1 MSLLGDSLSLLGD
14 ETTALAFLPVVN
26 WVYILVASQSPS
38 VVIWVQI
45 GSTVVLA
52 TVLFN
57 LLENLDVDQ
66 ESEEEADTTQA
77 ELYEGILLVGA
88 AIVWAAM
95 LLWSI
100 WSLIGLFDSDEVIS
114 EVLVVVSAV
123 VLLLISSHIL
133 FRSCLPS
140 YE

>member
-26 WVYILVASQSPS
+26 WVYILVASRSPS
-38 VVIWVQI
+38 VVIWLQI
-45 GSTVVLA
+45 GSTIVLA

-57 LLENLDVDQ
+57 LLENLETNLDT
-66 ESEEEADTTQA
+66 EEGDTTRA
-77 ELYEGILLVGA
+77 EFYEAILLVGV

-95 LLWSI
+95 FLWSI
-100 WSLIGLFDSDEVIS
+100 RSLTGLFDSDGVIS

-133 FRSCLPS
+133 FRGYLPS

>member
-26 WVYILVASQSPS
+26 WVYILVASRSPS
-38 VVIWVQI
+38 VVIWLQI
-45 GSTVVLA
+45 GSTIVLA

-57 LLENLDVDQ
+57 LLENLETNLDT
-66 ESEEEADTTQA
+66 EEGDTTRA
-77 ELYEGILLVGA
+77 EFYEAILLVGV

-95 LLWSI
+95 FLWSI
-100 WSLIGLFDSDEVIS
+100 WSLTGLFDSDGVIS

-133 FRSCLPS
+133 FRGYLPS